1 MAKVIVVTELGR
13 RKKKKAAA
21 GRQKSFFYMNKF
33 LLNFI
38 QLERTKKEEQTVL
51 WRVGTRRAFPVK
63 EGAC

>member
-13 RKKKKAAA
+13 RKKKTGA
-21 GRQKSFFYMNKF
+21 GRQKSFFCMNKI

-51 WRVGTRRAFPVK
+51 WRVETRGAFPVK
-63 EGAC
+63 VGAC

>member
-13 RKKKKAAA
+13 RKKKAAA
-21 GRQKSFFYMNKF
+21 GRQKSFFYMNKV

-51 WRVGTRRAFPVK
+51 WRVGTRRAFPIE